1 MAYRFF
7 APPPARAATG
17 RAAQVYQQMRDD
29 FPGPAPTF
37 HALSVA
43 PDVMAATWALM
54 RESLLANRDGR
65 SSDGRSSDGPSS
77 DSRAT
82 PHRAGD
88 GASRVDR
95 EVVAAA
101 VSRANDCRFCADAHV
116 TLLHGLGEHD
126 LAETIARGGSPPQ
139 PAQAELA
146 GWARASRHPR
156 ATGWTSRYNPQL
168 TGTLLAFHFIN
179 RVVSALLAPDL
190 LPGGL
195 QRSSTARAAGGRL
208 LARSLRTSIVAGR
221 SLPLLDV
228 ANGPPP
234 AWAGNDPVGAAWVA
248 LRDATARGG
257 DLLGDLA
264 RHTVTATVRWED
276 GGHPADP
283 VAWAGD
289 LVRDLPAKERVG
301 ARIALLA
308 AFAPEAITAGDIGLW
323 RLTHRSD
330 ADLVRLVAYGAIT
343 ATEHVAQALDPAPAL
358 THAHDADREEPSC
371 AELS

>member
-17 RAAQVYQQMRDD
+17 RVAQVYQQMRDD

-54 RESLLANRDGR
+54 RESLLA
-65 SSDGRSSDGPSS
+65 SDDGPHE
-77 DSRAT
+77 R
-82 PHRAGD
+82 GN
-88 GASRVDR
+88 RVDR
-95 EVVAAA
+95 EVVAAV
-101 VSRANDCRFCADAHV
+101 VSRANGCRFCTDAHV
-116 TLLHGLGEHD
+116 TLLHALGEHE
-126 LAETIARGGSPPQ
+126 LAETIARGGSPGQ
-139 PAQAELA
+139 PGRAELA
-146 GWARASRHPR
+146 RWAAASRHPR
-156 ATGWTSRYNPQL
+156 ATGWTGRSDPRL

-179 RVVSALLAPDL
+179 RVVSALLTPDL

-195 QRSSTARAAGGRL
+195 QRSSAVRAAGGRL
-208 LARSLRTSIVAGR
+208 LARRLRAPVVPGR
-221 SLPLLDV
+221 GLALLDDP
-228 ANGPPP
+228 GERPP
-234 AWAGNDPVGAAWVA
+234 AWAGHDPVGVAWVA
-248 LRDATARGG
+248 LRDAAARGG

-283 VAWAGD
+283 VAWVGD
-289 LVRDLPAKERVG
+289 LVRDLPAGERAG

-308 AFAPEAITAGDIGLW
+308 AFVPEAITVGDTGLW
-323 RLTHRSD
+323 RLTHPSD
-330 ADLVRLVAYGAIT
+330 AGLVRLVAYGAVT
-343 ATEHVAQALDPAPAL
+343 ATEHVARALDPAPAL